1 MITSEVS
8 QTETNTWYHVYT
20 ESLKKKIQMNFSIK
34 EKRIH
39 RLQKETYGYQN
50 GNAGGGIN

>member
-1 MITSEVS
+1 
-8 QTETNTWYHVYT
+8 
-20 ESLKKKIQMNFSIK
+20 MNFSIK

-50 GNAGGGIN
+50 GNTGGGIN